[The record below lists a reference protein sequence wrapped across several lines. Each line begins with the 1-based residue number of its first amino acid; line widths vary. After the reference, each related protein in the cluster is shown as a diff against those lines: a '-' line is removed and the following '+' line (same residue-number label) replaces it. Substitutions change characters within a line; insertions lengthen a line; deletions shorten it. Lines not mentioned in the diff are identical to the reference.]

1 MYEQCSTQYYSIR
14 TVANYNSSEAGNA
27 TSKKNDPVE
36 TNRCFSAAVR
46 DNKTKTVQ
54 RKFPG

>member
-1 MYEQCSTQYYSIR
+1 MNNAVHSITVYVQLQTTTQ
-14 TVANYNSSEAGNA
+14 VKQEMQPV
-27 TSKKNDPVE
+27 KKNDPVE